1 MKTWKIR
8 TAAAGAVV
16 IGLGLGVAVAASAAP
31 VPTPSPTP
39 SSSTTATT
47 SVDAAVAKQLAY
59 VREEERLARD
69 VYTAIAK
76 LYPDNATQFTRIA
89 TSEQRHFDA
98 MGVLLSRYGLSD
110 PSNGLAAGTYAD
122 PALTDLYAK
131 LMTQAKVSLTE
142 AYKVGVAIE
151 ETDIAD
157 LKTSL
162 GQNVPADVKAV
173 YTNLQNGSNSHL
185 AAFTALRDGKTIG
198 VGAGYGRGPANA
210 TPGTAT
216 PGTGMGYGQG
226 RRGPVNGA
234 GPTGAGPTGTMAP
247 GTGMGRN
254 ANVDCP
260 LR

>member
-1 MKTWKIR
+1 MKTWKTR
-8 TAAAGAVV
+8 TAAATAVM
-16 IGLGLGVAVAASAAP
+16 IGLGLGVAAVATAAP
-31 VPTPSPTP
+31 VPAPTPSP
-39 SSSTTATT
+39 STTSTVTT
-47 SVDAAVAKQLAY
+47 VDADVAKTLAY
-59 VREEERLARD
+59 MREEERLARD

-98 MGVLLSRYGLSD
+98 MGIMLTRYGQPD
-110 PSNGLAAGTYAD
+110 PSTGLAAGSYAN

-131 LMTQAKVSLTE
+131 LMTQAKTSLTE

-157 LKTSL
+157 LKTAL
-162 GQNVPADVKAV
+162 GQNAPSDVKAV
-173 YTNLQNGSNSHL
+173 YTNLQNGSNAHL

-198 VGAGYGRGPANA
+198 MGAGYGRGPANA
-210 TPGTAT
+210 TAA
-216 PGTGMGYGQG
+216 PGTGTPGAGMGNGN
-226 RRGPVNGA
+226 RRGPANGTAA
-234 GPTGAGPTGTMAP
+234 GTGVP

>member
-8 TAAAGAVV
+8 TAAASAVV

-31 VPTPSPTP
+31 VPAPTP
-39 SSSTTATT
+39 APSTSTPAAT
-47 SVDAAVAKQLAY
+47 SVDATVAKQLAY
-59 VREEERLARD
+59 MREEERLARD

-89 TSEQRHFDA
+89 TSEQRHWET
-98 MGVLLSRYGLSD
+98 MGIMLTRYGLSD
-110 PSNGLAAGTYAD
+110 PSAGLAPGTYAD

-131 LMTQAKVSLTE
+131 LMTQAKTSLTE

-157 LKTSL
+157 LKTGL
-162 GQNVPADVKAV
+162 GQNAPADVKAV

-198 VGAGYGRGPANA
+198 VGAGYGRGPANTTA
-210 TPGTAT
+210 APGTGTPGA
-216 PGTGMGYGQG
+216 GMGYGQG
-226 RRGPVNGA
+226 RRGPANG
-234 GPTGAGPTGTMAP
+234 TGTMTP

>member
-8 TAAAGAVV
+8 TAAASAVV

-31 VPTPSPTP
+31 APTPTPAP
-39 SSSTTATT
+39 SSATPAAT
-47 SVDAAVAKQLAY
+47 SVDAAVAKQLAFM
-59 VREEERLARD
+59 REEERLARD
-69 VYTAIAK
+69 VYTAIAA

-98 MGVLLSRYGLSD
+98 MGVMLSRYGLSD

-157 LKTSL
+157 LKTGL

-210 TPGTAT
+210 TAAPGTGT
-216 PGTGMGYGQG
+216 PGTGMGAGYGQG
-226 RRGPVNGA
+226 RRGPANG
-234 GPTGAGPTGTMAP
+234 TGTP
-247 GTGMGRN
+247 GTGTGRN
-254 ANVDCP
+254 AVADCP